1 MCYKVEK
8 QRKIEQKLADELKNV
23 PDFIADFFDRYKSSA
38 TKKINWIY
46 IRDMLNWM
54 LSNGWIKKDS
64 ISDITVK
71 DMNDITSNNVI
82 KYLNELKNGILG
94 RSNSLDSINTKK
106 NVFSAFWNYLRQN
119 KCVDENVIAYIP
131 KNLYKSEKKFKEV
144 EIPTD
149 EEVEEFL
156 KRVNDG
162 NKNEFNVIRNIA
174 IVQLI
179 KGSGIRSEELINMD
193 INDLHLYDE
202 DRPYM
207 MILGKGN
214 IEMYDKV
221 YMSKRAKMYLE
232 EYLTMR
238 DIFIRER
245 KITNKA
251 LFLSNENKRMS
262 KGAITSFFER
272 YSDGGIYPHMLRHWV
287 GTDLYNRTNNIMIVQ
302 RQLRH
307 KNLETAARYYVHM
320 DESVIANAVLDL

>member
-8 QRKIEQKLADELKNV
+8 QRKIEQKLAEELKNV

-64 ISDITVK
+64 ISDMTVK

-193 INDLHLYDE
+193 INDLHLYEE

-207 MILGKGN
+207 MVLGKGN
-214 IEMYDKV
+214 IEIYDKV
-221 YMSKRAKMYLE
+221 YMSKRAKIYLE

-245 KITNKA
+245 EITNKA

-262 KGAITSFFER
+262 KGAITSFFKR
-272 YSDGGIYPHMLRHWV
+272 YSYGRIYPHMLRHWV
-287 GTDLYNRTNNIMIVQ
+287 GTDLYNRTNNIVLVQ

-320 DESVIANAVLDL
+320 DESTIANAVLDL

>member
-1 MCYKVEK
+1 MCYKIEK
-8 QRKIEQKLADELKNV
+8 QRKIEQKLAKELKDI
-23 PDFIADFFDRYKSSA
+23 PDFISDFFDRYKSAA
-38 TKKINWIY
+38 TKRVNWIY

-54 LSNGWIKKDS
+54 INNKYINKQS
-64 ISDITVK
+64 IAEINETDIQI
-71 DMNDITSNNVI
+71 ITSNNLI

-94 RSNSLDSINTKK
+94 RTNSLDSINTKK

-119 KCVDENVIAYIP
+119 KYVDDNVISHIP
-131 KNLYKSEKKFKEV
+131 GNLYKSEKRYKEV

-149 EEVEEFL
+149 EQVEKFL
-156 KRVNDG
+156 VNITDG

-193 INDLHLYDE
+193 INDLHLYEE

-272 YSDGGIYPHMLRHWV
+272 YSDGRIYPHMLRHWV

-320 DESVIANAVLDL
+320 DESTIANAVLDL

>member
-8 QRKIEQKLADELKNV
+8 QRKIEQKLAEELKNV
-23 PDFIADFFDRYKSSA
+23 PGFIADFFDRYKSSA

-54 LSNGWIKKDS
+54 LSNGCIKKDS
-64 ISDITVK
+64 ISNIVEE
-71 DMNDITSNNVI
+71 DMNRITSNNVI
-82 KYLNELKNGILG
+82 KYLNELKNGISG
-94 RSNSLDSINTKK
+94 RANSLDSINTKK

-144 EIPTD
+144 EIPSD

-156 KRVNDG
+156 RRVNDG

-193 INDLHLYDE
+193 INDLHLYEE

-207 MILGKGN
+207 MVLGKGN
-214 IEMYDKV
+214 IQEYDKV
-221 YMSKRAKMYLE
+221 YMSEQARINME
-232 EYLTMR
+232 EYLK
-238 DIFIRER
+238 IRSLFVNER
-245 KITNKA
+245 EIKNEA
-251 LFLSNENKRMS
+251 LFLSNENNRLS
-262 KGAITSFFER
+262 KGAITGFFR
-272 YSDGGIYPHMLRHWV
+272 KYSDETIYPHMLRHWV
-287 GTDLYNRTNNIMIVQ
+287 GSKLYQETKDIVLVQ

-320 DESVIANAVLDL
+320 DESVIANAVLAL

>member
-8 QRKIEQKLADELKNV
+8 QRKIEQKLAEELKNV
-23 PDFIADFFDRYKSSA
+23 PGFISDFFDRYKSSA
-38 TKKINWIY
+38 IKKINWIY

-54 LSNGWIKKDS
+54 LSNRYIKKDS
-64 ISDITVK
+64 ISNITEE
-71 DMNDITSNNVI
+71 DMKGITSNNVI

-94 RSNSLDSINTKK
+94 RTNSLDSINTKK
-106 NVFSAFWNYLRQN
+106 NVFSAFWNYLKQH
-119 KCVDENVIAYIP
+119 KCVDENIIAYIP
-131 KNLYKSEKKFKEV
+131 GNLYKAEKKFKEV

-156 KRVNDG
+156 KRINDG

-193 INDLHLYDE
+193 ISDLHLYE
-202 DRPYM
+202 EERPYM
-207 MILGKGN
+207 MVLGKGN
-214 IEMYDKV
+214 IEIYDKV
-221 YMSKRAKMYLE
+221 YMSERAKMYLE
-232 EYLTMR
+232 EYLIMR

-245 KITNKA
+245 KITDKA

-272 YSDGGIYPHMLRHWV
+272 YSDGRIYPHMLRHWV
-287 GTDLYNRTNNIMIVQ
+287 GTDLYNRTNNIMYVQ
-302 RQLRH
+302 KQLRH
-307 KNLETAARYYVHM
+307 KNLETAAKYYVHI
-320 DESVIANAVLDL
+320 DDQDVANAVYLL

>member
-8 QRKIEQKLADELKNV
+8 QRKIEQKLAEELKNV

-54 LSNGWIKKDS
+54 LSNGCIKKDS

-94 RSNSLDSINTKK
+94 RANSLDSINTKK

-119 KCVDENVIAYIP
+119 KCVEENIIAHIP
-131 KNLYKSEKKFKEV
+131 SNLYKSEKKFKEV

-156 KRVNDG
+156 RRVNNG
-162 NKNEFNVIRNIA
+162 NKNEFNIIRNIA

-193 INDLHLYDE
+193 VSDLRLYEE

-207 MILGKGN
+207 MVLGKGN
-214 IEMYDKV
+214 IQEYDKV
-221 YMSKRAKMYLE
+221 YMSEQARINME
-232 EYLTMR
+232 EYLK
-238 DIFIRER
+238 IRSLFVNER
-245 KITNKA
+245 EIKNEA
-251 LFLSNENKRMS
+251 LFLSNENNRLS
-262 KGAITSFFER
+262 KGAITGFFR
-272 YSDGGIYPHMLRHWV
+272 KYSDETIYPHMLRHWV
-287 GTDLYNRTNNIMIVQ
+287 GSKLYQETKDIVLVQ

-320 DESVIANAVLDL
+320 DESVIANAVLAL

>member
-1 MCYKVEK
+1 MCYKLEK
-8 QRKIEQKLADELKNV
+8 QRKIEQKLAEELKNV
-23 PDFIADFFDRYKSSA
+23 PDFISDFFDRYKSSA

-54 LSNGWIKKDS
+54 LSNGCIKKDS
-64 ISDITVK
+64 ISGITEK

-94 RSNSLDSINTKK
+94 RANSLDSINTKK

-119 KCVDENVIAYIP
+119 KYVEENIIAYIP
-131 KNLYKSEKKFKEV
+131 KNLYKSERKTKEV

-156 KRVNDG
+156 RRVNNG

-193 INDLHLYDE
+193 VKDLHLYE
-202 DRPYM
+202 EELPYM

-214 IEMYDKV
+214 IQEYDKV
-221 YMSKRAKMYLE
+221 YMSERAKMYLE

-238 DIFIRER
+238 NIFTKER
-245 KITNKA
+245 KITNDA

-272 YSDGGIYPHMLRHWV
+272 YSDGKIYPHMLRHWV
-287 GTDLYNRTNNIMIVQ
+287 GTDLYNRTNNIMYVQ
-302 RQLRH
+302 KQLRH
-307 KNLETAARYYVHM
+307 KNIETAAKYYVHINEK
-320 DESVIANAVLDL
+320 DIAKAVYLL

>member
-8 QRKIEQKLADELKNV
+8 QKKIEQKLTDELKNV

-54 LSNGWIKKDS
+54 LSNGCIKKDS
-64 ISDITVK
+64 ISGITVK

-94 RSNSLDSINTKK
+94 RANSLDSINTKK

-119 KCVDENVIAYIP
+119 KYVEDNVISHIP
-131 KNLYKSEKKFKEV
+131 GNLYRSEKKYKEV

-149 EEVEEFL
+149 EDVDKFL
-156 KRVNDG
+156 VSITNG
-162 NKNEFNVIRNIA
+162 NMNEFNIIRNIA

-193 INDLHLYDE
+193 ISDLHLYEE

-214 IEMYDKV
+214 IQEYDKV
-221 YMSKRAKMYLE
+221 YMSEQASINIE
-232 EYLTMR
+232 EYLK
-238 DIFIRER
+238 IRNYFV
-245 KITNKA
+245 NKREIKSDA
-251 LFLSNENKRMS
+251 LFLSNENNRLS
-262 KGAITSFFER
+262 KGAITGFFR
-272 YSDGGIYPHMLRHWV
+272 TYSDGNIYPHMLRHWV
-287 GTDLYNRTNNIMIVQ
+287 GSKLYQKTKDIVLVQ

-320 DESVIANAVLDL
+320 DESTIANAVLDL

>member
-82 KYLNELKNGILG
+82 KYLNELKNGISG
-94 RSNSLDSINTKK
+94 RANSLDSINTKK

-119 KCVDENVIAYIP
+119 KCVDENVIAHIP
-131 KNLYKSEKKFKEV
+131 SNLYKSEKKFKEV

-193 INDLHLYDE
+193 INDLHLYEE

-207 MILGKGN
+207 MVLGKGN
-214 IEMYDKV
+214 IEIYDKV
-221 YMSKRAKMYLE
+221 YMSKRAKIYLE

-245 KITNKA
+245 EITNKA

-262 KGAITSFFER
+262 KGAITSFFKR
-272 YSDGGIYPHMLRHWV
+272 YSDGRIYPHMLRHWV
-287 GTDLYNRTNNIMIVQ
+287 GTDLYNRTNNIVLVQ

-320 DESVIANAVLDL
+320 DESTIANAVLDL

>member
-8 QRKIEQKLADELKNV
+8 QRKIEQKLAEELKNV
-23 PDFIADFFDRYKSSA
+23 PGFIADFFDRYKSSA

-54 LSNGWIKKDS
+54 LSNGCIKKDS
-64 ISDITVK
+64 ISNIVEE
-71 DMNDITSNNVI
+71 DMNGITSNNVI

-94 RSNSLDSINTKK
+94 RANSLDSINTKK

-119 KCVDENVIAYIP
+119 KCVEENVIAYIP

-144 EIPTD
+144 EIPSD

-156 KRVNDG
+156 RRVNDG

-193 INDLHLYDE
+193 INDLHLYEE

-214 IEMYDKV
+214 IQEYDKV
-221 YMSKRAKMYLE
+221 YMSEQARINME
-232 EYLTMR
+232 EYLK
-238 DIFIRER
+238 IRSLFVNER
-245 KITNKA
+245 EIKNEA
-251 LFLSNENKRMS
+251 LFLSNENNRLS
-262 KGAITSFFER
+262 KGAITGFFR
-272 YSDGGIYPHMLRHWV
+272 KYSDETIYPHMLRHWV
-287 GTDLYNRTNNIMIVQ
+287 GSKLYQETKDIVLVQ

-320 DESVIANAVLDL
+320 DESVIANAVLAL

>member
-8 QRKIEQKLADELKNV
+8 QRKIEQKLAEELKNV
-23 PDFIADFFDRYKSSA
+23 PGFIADFFDRYKSSA

-54 LSNGWIKKDS
+54 LSNGCIKKDS

-94 RSNSLDSINTKK
+94 RANSLDSINTKK

-119 KCVDENVIAYIP
+119 KCVEENIIAHIP
-131 KNLYKSEKKFKEV
+131 SNLYKSEKKFKEV

-149 EEVEEFL
+149 EEVEKFL
-156 KRVNDG
+156 ISITTG
-162 NKNEFNVIRNIA
+162 NKNEFNIIRNIA

-193 INDLHLYDE
+193 VSDLRLYEE

-207 MILGKGN
+207 MVLGKGN
-214 IEMYDKV
+214 IQEYDKV
-221 YMSKRAKMYLE
+221 YMSEQARINMK
-232 EYLTMR
+232 EYLK
-238 DIFIRER
+238 IRSLFVNER
-245 KITNKA
+245 EIKNEA
-251 LFLSNENKRMS
+251 LFLSNENNRLS
-262 KGAITSFFER
+262 KGAITGFFR
-272 YSDGGIYPHMLRHWV
+272 KYSDETIYPHMLRHWV
-287 GTDLYNRTNNIMIVQ
+287 GSKLYQETKDIVLVQ

-320 DESVIANAVLDL
+320 DESVIANAVLAL

>member
-8 QRKIEQKLADELKNV
+8 QRKIEQKLAEELKNV
-23 PDFIADFFDRYKSSA
+23 PGFIADFFDRYKSSA

-54 LSNGWIKKDS
+54 LSNGCIKKDS
-64 ISDITVK
+64 ISNIVEE
-71 DMNDITSNNVI
+71 DMNGITSNNVI
-82 KYLNELKNGILG
+82 KYLNELKNGISG
-94 RSNSLDSINTKK
+94 RANSLDSINTKK
-106 NVFSAFWNYLRQN
+106 NVFSSFWNYLRQN

-193 INDLHLYDE
+193 INDLHLYEE

-214 IEMYDKV
+214 IQEYDKV
-221 YMSKRAKMYLE
+221 YMSEQARINME
-232 EYLTMR
+232 EYLK
-238 DIFIRER
+238 IRSLFVNER
-245 KITNKA
+245 EIKNEA
-251 LFLSNENKRMS
+251 LFLSNENNRLS
-262 KGAITSFFER
+262 KGAITGFFR
-272 YSDGGIYPHMLRHWV
+272 KYSDETIYPHMLRHWV
-287 GTDLYNRTNNIMIVQ
+287 GSKLYQETKDIVLVQ

-320 DESVIANAVLDL
+320 DESVIANAVLAL

>member
-54 LSNGWIKKDS
+54 LSNGCIKKDS
-64 ISDITVK
+64 ISGITVK

-94 RSNSLDSINTKK
+94 RANSLDSINTKK

-119 KCVDENVIAYIP
+119 KYVEDNVISHIP
-131 KNLYKSEKKFKEV
+131 GNLYRSEKKYKEV

-149 EEVEEFL
+149 EDVDKFL
-156 KRVNDG
+156 VSITNG
-162 NKNEFNVIRNIA
+162 NMNEFNIIRNIA

-193 INDLHLYDE
+193 ISDLHLYEE

-214 IEMYDKV
+214 IQEYDKV
-221 YMSKRAKMYLE
+221 YMSEQASINIE
-232 EYLTMR
+232 EYLK
-238 DIFIRER
+238 IRNYFV
-245 KITNKA
+245 NKREIKSDA
-251 LFLSNENKRMS
+251 LFLSNENNRLS
-262 KGAITSFFER
+262 KGAITGFFR
-272 YSDGGIYPHMLRHWV
+272 AYSDGNIYPHMLRHWV
-287 GTDLYNRTNNIMIVQ
+287 GSKLYQKTKDIVLVQ

-320 DESVIANAVLDL
+320 DESTIANAVLDL